1 MSFKP
6 KTEPYGIADG
16 TTLVITSVNGGES
29 ATNVE
34 AIGQDGSIVANEVC
48 GEVANPS
55 AQLAVKAD
63 VTKTAGAWKL
73 GHVTTADTKSFALE
87 SIDINTSAGAAPT
100 VSVSGKQVQASATD
114 GCTYS
119 VPALS
124 LSPKHHAQIL
134 FSAFTLTGT
143 GCHLT
148 AANYKIAG
156 TVNVVTKDAVP
167 ISFDIV
173 QGKIEVSVTVKQ
185 CGTTEPTLSAGT
197 GFSVTSPLALTNPD
211 ADYATYTA
219 TLTCYLAKDTPAAA
233 NS

>member
-1 MSFKP
+1 MSFKA

-48 GEVANPS
+48 GEISNPS
-55 AQLAVKAD
+55 AQLAVKAA
-63 VTKTAGAWKL
+63 VTKAAGAWKL
-73 GHVTTADTKSFALE
+73 GHVTTADSKSFALE
-87 SIDINTSAGAAPT
+87 SIDINTTAGSAPT
-100 VSVSGKQVQASATD
+100 VAVAGKQVEDSATD

-119 VPALS
+119 VPAFT

-134 FSAFTLTGT
+134 FSAFELGGT

-148 AANYKIAG
+148 AASYKISG
-156 TVNVVTKDAVP
+156 TLNVVTKDAEP
-167 ISFDIV
+167 IAFDIV

-185 CGTTEPTLSAGT
+185 CGTTAPTLTAGT
-197 GFSVTSPLALTNPD
+197 GFSVTSPLAMTNPD
-211 ADYATYTA
+211 ADYATFQA
-219 TLTCYLAKDTPAAA
+219 TLTCYLSKDTPAAA
-233 NS
+233 QN